1 MRLTVLNLESARFE
15 CTFGRG
21 CEGVCCRNGRPPVY
35 AEEARR
41 IDENLHR
48 ILPLLRPEARAAVD
62 KGGYLSRRR
71 KAGLPMARVVAGWC
85 VFFNQGCALHRL
97 GAAEGAAFRYKP
109 WVCAVFPLAKDQR
122 DRWYVRQKGYKGEI
136 WDLACLDPR
145 SSAVPAA
152 ESLQQETSMVEEWE
166 SSQLWTHSLGFP
178 VPSSVP
184 LMYQFLPRGS

>member
-1 MRLTVLNLESARFE
+1 VRLTLLNLDSARFE

-21 CEGVCCRNGRPPVY
+21 CEGACCRNGRPPVY

-41 IDENLHR
+41 IDEDLHR

-62 KGGYLSRRR
+62 NGGYLSRRR
-71 KAGLPMARVVAGWC
+71 KAGLSTARVVAGWC

-97 GAAEGAAFRYKP
+97 GAANGAAFRYKP
-109 WVCAVFPLAKDQR
+109 WVCAIFPLAKDQR

-152 ESLQQETSMVEEWE
+152 VSLQQETTRVEEWE
-166 SSQLWTHSLGFP
+166 SGKLNVTAAEKL
-178 VPSSVP
+178 
-184 LMYQFLPRGS
+184 RR

>member
-1 MRLTVLNLESARFE
+1 MRLTVLNLDTARFE

-21 CEGVCCRNGRPPVY
+21 CEGICCRNGRPPVF

-48 ILPLLRPEARAAVD
+48 VLALLRPEARAAVD
-62 KGGYLSRRR
+62 KGGYLSGRR
-71 KAGLPMARVVAGWC
+71 KAGLPVARVVGGWC

-97 GAAEGAAFRYKP
+97 GAAEGAPFRYKP
-109 WVCAVFPLAKDQR
+109 WVCAIFPLAKDPR
-122 DRWYVRQKGYKGEI
+122 DRWYVRQKGYKAEI

-152 ESLQQETSMVEEWE
+152 VSLQQETALVEEWE
-166 SSQLWTHSLGFP
+166 SGQLNEA
-178 VPSSVP
+178 
-184 LMYQFLPRGS
+184 

>member
-1 MRLTVLNLESARFE
+1 MRLTVLNLETARFE

-21 CEGVCCRNGRPPVY
+21 CEGVCCRDGRPPVY
-35 AEEARR
+35 ADEARR

-71 KAGLPMARVVAGWC
+71 KAGQTMARVVAGWC

-109 WVCAVFPLAKDQR
+109 GLCAVFPLAKDGPG
-122 DRWYVRQKGYKGEI
+122 RWYVRQKGYKGER
-136 WDLACLDPR
+136 WDLACLDPG
-145 SSAVPAA
+145 SSCVPAA
-152 ESLQQETSMVEEWE
+152 NSLQQEAALVEEWE
-166 SSQLWTHSLGFP
+166 DGA
-178 VPSSVP
+178 
-184 LMYQFLPRGS
+184 